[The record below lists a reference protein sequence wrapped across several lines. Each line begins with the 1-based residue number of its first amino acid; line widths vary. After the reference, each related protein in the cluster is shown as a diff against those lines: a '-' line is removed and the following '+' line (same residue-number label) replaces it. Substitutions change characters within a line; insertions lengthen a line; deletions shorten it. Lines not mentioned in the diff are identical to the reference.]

1 MISHGSQRVSA
12 EMPYEDRSHQL
23 GEGLCISA
31 EMPVETHPSRSVYG
45 SRHDCAV
52 MPMEDRSHQL
62 GKGHKSV
69 SEVPSCAH
77 PPRLVYGSQ
86 SHGTA
91 MSHLVRSHQ
100 LGEGQTMHAE
110 MPMPN
115 CPSRLVLRR
124 PKIRHKSVTPTP
136 PPPVRGGTP
145 VDRSNARR
153 GPSSPPVYGSLCYHA
168 AMPIYDRSHLFT
180 RGQTKFAEM
189 PFIERL
195 ATKEIQYGYKI

>member
-1 MISHGSQRVSA
+1 MISYGSHITLA
-12 EMPYEDRSHQL
+12 EMLCGKRSHQL
-23 GEGLCISA
+23 GEGQSINTGMSG
-31 EMPVETHPSRSVYG
+31 VVHPSRSVYG

-62 GKGHKSV
+62 G
-69 SEVPSCAH
+69 
-77 PPRLVYGSQ
+77 
-86 SHGTA
+86 
-91 MSHLVRSHQ
+91 
-100 LGEGQTMHAE
+100 EGQQGFATM
-110 MPMPN
+110 PKWPR
-115 CPSRLVLRR
+115 PSRPVLRR

-180 RGQTKFAEM
+180 RGQTSFAEM
-189 PFIERL
+189 PRITRL
-195 ATKEIQYGYKI
+195 SREGAPEPRRNAL